1 MTFSA
6 VKDPDAILDYVMD
19 WEDVM
24 NLVSPADTI
33 VSSTWD
39 ADGTLVLDSDSNTS
53 TTATVW
59 VSGGTLSEL
68 VNLVNTIITAGGRQ
82 HVKTIEVSIKD
93 T

>member
-6 VKDPDAILDYVMD
+6 VKDPDAILDYKMD

-33 VSSTWD
+33 STSTWVASGD
-39 ADGTLVLDSDSNTS
+39 LTIDSDSNTTL
-53 TTATVW
+53 TTTVW
-59 VSGGTLSEL
+59 VSGGTVNTLS
-68 VNLVNTIITAGGRQ
+68 NLVNTIVTAGGRK